1 MQEKRRW
8 WKILVQ
14 SKAWQ
19 RLVFLDETGA
29 DTKMARRYGWGL
41 ESTRVIGRVPH
52 GHWKTT
58 TFVAAMRCTGLTAP
72 LVLDGPMNGEC
83 FLAYVQQFLVPTLK
97 RKDIVV
103 MDNLPC
109 HKQAGVAQAIRQ
121 VGADVM
127 YLPPYSPDL
136 NPIEKLFAKF
146 KTLLRKAG
154 ERTTEALWTRIGTLV
169 DQFSPKECLNYIRSC
184 GYTENKP

>member
-109 HKQAGVAQAIRQ
+109 HKQAGVAQATGCAHGQ
-121 VGADVM
+121 GAMRGPDDTAWYRDATPQCRAPISLIDPQFDPSAESVM
-127 YLPPYSPDL
+127 RMLSPDQPQL
-136 NPIEKLFAKF
+136 
-146 KTLLRKAG
+146 
-154 ERTTEALWTRIGTLV
+154 
-169 DQFSPKECLNYIRSC
+169 
-184 GYTENKP
+184 